1 MSGGDLI
8 LMENTILQRVHDHLL
23 QKHATLNAG
32 LGAGSTDKKS
42 IWLGDSTEAAMLSHV
57 HTVEACL
64 AKAESGTLGVC
75 RVCGERVDD
84 DLLEVD
90 YTASVCLSHLSP
102 QERLQLEDELRLAQT
117 VQQALL
123 PHQVPAIPG
132 LEVAAFSRP
141 AQFVGGDYF
150 DFITVNPDMYY
161 LVLADVAG
169 HGVSASLQ
177 MASLQALT
185 RAIAPTRQSPAEV
198 AAHIQRLF
206 IHNIR
211 FSTFASLFMGA
222 YNPATRRLVYCNAG
236 HNPPLV
242 IHREGNSGNTSLHWL
257 RPTGPALGLIEA
269 FEFREGALTLE
280 PRDLLVMYTDGV
292 VEAMDSDHVLYG
304 AQRLAEV
311 VDRSY
316 DSSPREVLRKIRE
329 SIEAFVGNTPLADDT
344 TYIVCRVT

>member
-1 MSGGDLI
+1 
-8 LMENTILQRVHDHLL
+8 METTILQQVHDHLL
-23 QKHATLNAG
+23 QKHAALNER
-32 LGAGSTDKKS
+32 LRAGSTEEKS
-42 IWLGDSTEAAMLSHV
+42 IWLGDSAEEAMLSHV
-57 HTVEACL
+57 QTIEACL

-75 RVCGERVDD
+75 RVCGDHVDD
-84 DLLEVD
+84 ELLEVD
-90 YTASVCLSHLSP
+90 YTASVCLSHLSSE
-102 QERLQLEDELRLAQT
+102 ERRQLEDELQLAQT

-123 PHQVPAIPG
+123 PQQVPNIPG

-150 DFITVNPDMYY
+150 DFITVNPEAYY

-169 HGVSASLQ
+169 HGISASLQ

-185 RAIAPTRQSPAEV
+185 RAIAPTCQSPAEV
-198 AAHIQRLF
+198 ARHIQRLF

-222 YNPATRRLVYCNAG
+222 YNPTTKRLVYCNAG

-242 IHREGNSGNTSLHWL
+242 LHREDGNNSVSWL
-257 RPTGPALGLIEA
+257 RPTGPVLGLIEA
-269 FEFREGALTLE
+269 FEFGERALTLE

-292 VEAMDSDHVLYG
+292 VEAMNSDHIQYG

-311 VDRSY
+311 VDRFY
-316 DSSPREVLRKIRE
+316 DSSPREVVRRIRE
-329 SIEAFVGNTPLADDT
+329 SIEAFVGNVPLADDT
-344 TYIVCRVT
+344 TYIVCRIL

>member
-1 MSGGDLI
+1 
-8 LMENTILQRVHDHLL
+8 METTILQQVHDHLL
-23 QKHATLNAG
+23 QKHAALNER
-32 LGAGSTDKKS
+32 LRAGSTEEAS
-42 IWLGDSTEAAMLSHV
+42 IWLGDSAEEAMLSHMQ
-57 HTVEACL
+57 TIEACL
-64 AKAESGTLGVC
+64 VKAESGALGVC
-75 RVCGERVDD
+75 RVCGDAVDS

-90 YTASVCLSHLSP
+90 YTANVCLSHLSP
-102 QERLQLEDELRLAQT
+102 EERNRLEEELKLAQT

-123 PHQVPAIPG
+123 PQQVPSIPG

-150 DFITVNPDMYY
+150 DFITVNPDTYY

-169 HGVSASLQ
+169 HGISASLQ

-185 RAIAPTRQSPAEV
+185 RAIVPTCQSPAEV
-198 AAHIQRLF
+198 ARHIQRLF

-222 YNPATRRLVYCNAG
+222 FNPTTKRLVYCNAG

-242 IHREGNSGNTSLHWL
+242 LHREGDSGNTSVNWL
-257 RPTGPALGLIEA
+257 RPTGPVLGLIEA
-269 FEFREGALTLE
+269 FEFGERALTLE

-292 VEAMDSDHVLYG
+292 VEAMDSDHVQYDT
-304 AQRLAEV
+304 QRLVEV

-316 DSSPREVLRKIRE
+316 DSSPREVVRRIRE
-329 SIEAFVGNTPLADDT
+329 SIEAFVGNAPLSDDT
-344 TYIVCRVT
+344 TYIVCRIM